1 MMQMSPM
8 SARRPVRRLLS
19 SLLVVAAAWLYV
31 FPYSRALNSANERPR
46 VLQARAIVEHGQ
58 LHIGTAFR
66 DDRGRVRYR
75 DLYGTVHG
83 GLFVN
88 DMALV
93 CTDENLEP
101 PRCTGRLYPAKA
113 PGTALLG
120 VVPLAVARAMAL
132 VPEGA
137 QGEVVATWVARTFG
151 VMPLALMALGVV
163 GWLLLRSGVSG
174 RQAAASVLATG
185 LGTSYFSYGVN
196 FVGSALAG
204 SVLVIGAALLV
215 VAQTRPRGQIWAA
228 CGGFVA
234 AWAVLFEYH
243 AAIAVA
249 WMALWVLLK
258 ASRRRLVWGF
268 AAGAGVVAGI
278 HAVLHIA
285 MFGSPL
291 GTGHFFLASAHNR
304 TSQSAGFLGLD
315 GFHLE
320 SLAAHLFDPYM
331 GLVPLMPW
339 LVVAA
344 AGLLARRSARTQ
356 RPSTA
361 APGGWV
367 GLFFGMVLAYLL
379 FVSCLD
385 RYRMMNGWSIGP
397 RYLVPAVLP
406 LAALAGLGWARL
418 AAVRPL
424 LGALV
429 SGLAMASMV
438 MVSAVTV
445 AFAHPPSKLNNA
457 FGDFAVPLL
466 MEGHGVRNFGLELG
480 WGSWSLLPFGL
491 LLGGCALYL
500 VWLLLMDHRWRMR
513 VAVALLAATAW
524 VLFMGVLFHPTPPQ
538 RRARMVEFARTHGEG
553 ASPTGKRRI
562 WDPG

>member
-1 MMQMSPM
+1 MSP
-8 SARRPVRRLLS
+8 RIRLHPWRWLLP
-19 SLLVVAAAWLYV
+19 SLLVVAGAWLYV

-58 LHIGTAFR
+58 LHIGSAFR
-66 DDRGRVRYR
+66 DFRGALRYR
-75 DLYGTVHG
+75 DLYGSVHA

-93 CTDENLEP
+93 CLDHGLAS
-101 PRCTGRLYPAKA
+101 PRCPGKLYPAKA

-120 VVPLAVARAMAL
+120 VAPLAVAGALGL

-137 QGEVVATWVARTFG
+137 KGEVVATWVVRVFG
-151 VMPLALMALGVV
+151 IMPLALIALGVL

-174 RQAAASVLATG
+174 RQAAAVVLATG

-196 FVGSALAG
+196 FVGSAVAG

-215 VAQTRPRGQIWAA
+215 VAQTRPRGQLWAA

-243 AAIAVA
+243 AAIALV
-249 WMALWVLLK
+249 WMAVWVVLG
-258 ASRRRLVWGF
+258 AARRRLVWGF
-268 AAGAGVVAGI
+268 AAGGAVVAGI
-278 HAVLHIA
+278 HAALHNA

-291 GTGHFFLASAHNR
+291 RTGHFFLASAHNR
-304 TSQSAGFLGLD
+304 ASQSTGFLGLD
-315 GFHLE
+315 GFHSE
-320 SLAAHLFDPYM
+320 SLGAHLFDPYM
-331 GLVPLMPW
+331 GLLPLMPW
-339 LVVAA
+339 LVVAV
-344 AGLLARRSARTQ
+344 AGLLFRRGARAQRSG
-356 RPSTA
+356 A
-361 APGGWV
+361 ASAGGWV
-367 GLFFGMVLAYLL
+367 GLFIGVVLAYLL

-418 AAVRPL
+418 ASVRPL
-424 LGALV
+424 LGAMV
-429 SGLAMASMV
+429 SGLAIASMV
-438 MVSAVTV
+438 MISAITA

-466 MEGHGVRNFGLELG
+466 RGGHGVRNLGLELG
-480 WGSWSLLPFGL
+480 WGSGSLLPFGL
-491 LLGGCALYL
+491 LVGACSLYVL
-500 VWLLLMDHRWRMR
+500 WIVLTDQRWRPRRGALLLL
-513 VAVALLAATAW
+513 VAAAW
-524 VLFMGVLFHPTPPQ
+524 VLFMGVFFHPTPPE
-538 RRARMVEFARTHGEG
+538 RRASMVEFARKHGEG
-553 ASPTGKRRI
+553 PSPSGHRRF
-562 WDPG
+562 WDP